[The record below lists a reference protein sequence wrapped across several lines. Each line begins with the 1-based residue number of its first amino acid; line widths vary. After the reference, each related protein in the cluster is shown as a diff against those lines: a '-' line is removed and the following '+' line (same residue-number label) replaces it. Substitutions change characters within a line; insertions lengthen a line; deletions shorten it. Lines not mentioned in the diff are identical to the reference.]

1 MIILVTG
8 VCGYIGSKL
17 AELLKNEGYS
27 VYGFDKNGVKTVSK
41 ILDGFIEG
49 NLCEVNCLESI
60 EQNIDVVI
68 HLAGE
73 ANVDAD
79 WRKHRQNN
87 VIGSM
92 NLFKWA
98 IEKNIK
104 RIILLS
110 TVKVS
115 DSGCYAKSK
124 RDCENLLIDLCN
136 AYDCSYTILRSTPVY
151 GLGMKGGVASW
162 VNQYNKQM
170 IPDVRNSG
178 SELAMIGL
186 NDLCS
191 AIQICLVDYAV
202 ENKVYKISDGIRYQV
217 KNIDSLAKEYLGYGK
232 AYVHIPRR
240 LLWISAKISDVLAIL
255 GLRTPFTTS
264 RYLMLY
270 SNVPV
275 ADNSFSTETDMVF
288 NENFLDMLPAIFCKQ
303 EK

>member
-27 VYGFDKNGVKTVSK
+27 VYGLDKNGVKTVSK

-115 DSGCYAKSK
+115 DSGSYAKSK
-124 RDCENLLIDLCN
+124 KDCENLLVDLCN

-162 VNQYNKQM
+162 VNQYTKQM

-186 NDLCS
+186 NDLCRV
-191 AIQICLVDYAV
+191 IRICIKDNAV
-202 ENKVYKISDGIRYQV
+202 ANKTFEISDGSGYQV
-217 KNIDSLAKEYLGYGK
+217 KNIDSVAKKYWGQGK
-232 AYVHIPRR
+232 DYFHIPKR
-240 LLWISAKISDVLAIL
+240 LLWISAKIGDVLAIL

-275 ADNSFSTETDMVF
+275 ADSRFSTETGMVF
-288 NENFLDMLPAIFCKQ
+288 SENFLDMLPAIFGKQ